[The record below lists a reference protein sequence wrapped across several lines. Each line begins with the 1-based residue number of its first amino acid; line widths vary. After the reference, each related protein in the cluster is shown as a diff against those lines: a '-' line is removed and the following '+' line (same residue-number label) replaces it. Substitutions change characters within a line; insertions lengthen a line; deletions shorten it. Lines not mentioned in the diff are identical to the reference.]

1 MGQAEEDLAKPQVL
15 VRSAYGTGHPGTSH
29 PRKLIEEV
37 SNGVA
42 RR

>member
-1 MGQAEEDLAKPQVL
+1 MGHLEEDLAKPQVL
-15 VRSAYGTGHPGTSH
+15 MDNVYGMGHPGTFPS
-29 PRKLIEEV
+29 RKLIEEV